1 MPVTPRDFLAVASDL
16 PVSDEMLNRNAV
28 SRAYYSGYLHVNEKV
43 VALNLPLPK
52 VNGGV
57 HARLINGLNN
67 GVCSDLNN
75 GISHDV
81 QLEIAG
87 LLSLSKQ
94 LRTKADYKLNM
105 TINNTDKAT
114 SIANAKAVFALL
126 P

>member
-1 MPVTPRDFLAVASDL
+1 MPVTPRDFLAMASDA
-16 PVSDEMLNRNAV
+16 PVSDEMLNRNTV
-28 SRAYYSGYLHVNEKV
+28 SRAYYSSYLHVNEKV
-43 VALNLPLPK
+43 TALNLPLPK

-57 HARLINGLNN
+57 HARLISGLNN
-67 GVCSDLNN
+67 GAYSDLNN
-75 GISHDV
+75 GISHDA

-94 LRTKADYKLNM
+94 LRTKADYKLHM

-114 SIANAKAVFALL
+114 AIANAKAVFELL

>member
-28 SRAYYSGYLHVNEKV
+28 SRAYYSGYLHVNKKV

-67 GVCSDLNN
+67 GACSDLNN

-114 SIANAKAVFALL
+114 AIANAKAVFALL

>member
-1 MPVTPRDFLAVASDL
+1 MHLFLMKCL
-16 PVSDEMLNRNAV
+16 IEMLLAGRIIPAI
-28 SRAYYSGYLHVNEKV
+28 YMLMKKV
-43 VALNLPLPK
+43 TALNLPLPK

-57 HARLINGLNN
+57 HARLISGLNN
-67 GVCSDLNN
+67 GAYSDLNN
-75 GISHDV
+75 GISHDA

-94 LRTKADYKLNM
+94 LRTKADYKLHM

-114 SIANAKAVFALL
+114 AIANAKAVFELL